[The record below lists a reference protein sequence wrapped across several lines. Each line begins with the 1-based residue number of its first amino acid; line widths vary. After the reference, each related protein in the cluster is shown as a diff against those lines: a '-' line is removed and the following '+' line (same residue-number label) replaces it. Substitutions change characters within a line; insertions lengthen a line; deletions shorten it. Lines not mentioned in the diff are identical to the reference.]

1 MASPFTLRDDVVD
14 YGIVPSTFNS
24 MCLEPN
30 QILDNPDQ
38 NFAREGNGMRVVSH
52 MVFSTPVNTFTLGTN
67 PPCYYPPPKD
77 NNTSARSDLSICL
90 WQLFGRTAYHTLQ
103 NNLIFAGQEDEQELS
118 LIHI

>member
-38 NFAREGNGMRVVSH
+38 KFAREGNGMRVVAQISK
-52 MVFSTPVNTFTLGTN
+52 SKT
-67 PPCYYPPPKD
+67 
-77 NNTSARSDLSICL
+77 
-90 WQLFGRTAYHTLQ
+90 
-103 NNLIFAGQEDEQELS
+103 
-118 LIHI
+118 HIS